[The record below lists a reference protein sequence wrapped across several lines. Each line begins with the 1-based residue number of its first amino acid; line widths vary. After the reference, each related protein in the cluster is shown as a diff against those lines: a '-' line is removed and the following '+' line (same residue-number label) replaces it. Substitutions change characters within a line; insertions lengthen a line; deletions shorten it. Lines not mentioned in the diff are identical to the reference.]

1 MEEQKKNR
9 AMSMSTLGTL
19 PVLPRHQDRHSTKKL
34 LLQHHPGCLVVTQ
47 LQHMLTQ
54 ETESTERL

>member
-1 MEEQKKNR
+1 
-9 AMSMSTLGTL
+9 MSTLGTL
-19 PVLPRHQDRHSTKKL
+19 PVLPWHQDRHSTKKL

-54 ETESTERL
+54 ETDSTEWL